1 MKIHEYQAKN
11 IFREYGI
18 PVPTGELAGTP
29 AEAKRAAERIGGKTV
44 VKAQV
49 HAGGRGKGGGIKI
62 AKTPGE
68 AEQASKEILGK
79 RLVTPQTGADGTS
92 VRMVLVEE
100 VLDIDRELYLGIVI
114 DRAREFEQPVVVASR
129 SGGMEIEEIARKSP
143 EKIFKVG
150 IHPFSGF
157 KNFHG
162 RRIAGAL
169 GLEAS
174 MISGFS
180 KLLGGLYRI
189 FMEKDASLVE
199 INPLVVTKGGALCAL
214 DAKINFDDDAL
225 YRHPEIKE
233 LQDTHEES
241 PLEVEASQAG
251 INYVKLNGNIGCMV
265 NGAGLAMATMD
276 LIKLA
281 GGEPANFMDVGG
293 GATPERV
300 EKGFKIFMS
309 DKNVKS
315 ILVNIFG
322 GILRCDRVATGIVE
336 AAKNIKLTIPMVVRL
351 QGTNSEEGR
360 KILQNSNVKFEVAEE
375 FFEAAQKVVAI
386 TKNIL

>member
-1 MKIHEYQAKN
+1 MKIHEYQAKY
-11 IFREYGI
+11 IFKEYGI
-18 PVPTGELAGTP
+18 PVPVGELAKTP
-29 AEAKRAAERIGGKTV
+29 EEAKGIAEKQGGRVV

-62 AKTPGE
+62 AGTP
-68 AEQASKEILGK
+68 EQALEAAKEIMGK
-79 RLVTPQTGADGTS
+79 KLVTPQTGSDGIS
-92 VRMVLVEE
+92 VRTVLVEE
-100 VLDIDRELYLGIVI
+100 VLDIERELYVGIVI
-114 DRAREFEQPVVVASR
+114 DRASEFEQPVFVASK

-143 EKIFKVG
+143 ESIVKVG

-157 KNFHG
+157 KGFHG
-162 RRIAGAL
+162 RRIAAAL
-169 GLEAS
+169 GLEGKMVS
-174 MISGFS
+174 ELSRF
-180 KLLGGLYRI
+180 LDTLYRI
-189 FMEKDASLVE
+189 FMDKDASLVE
-199 INPLVVTKGGALCAL
+199 INPLVVTKDGKLCAL

-225 YRHPEIKE
+225 YRHPEIKD
-233 LQDTHEES
+233 LKDINEES
-241 PLEVEASQAG
+241 PLEVEASRAG
-251 INYVKLNGNIGCMV
+251 INYIKLSGDIGCMV

-300 EKGFKIFMS
+300 EKGFKIFTS
-309 DKNVKS
+309 DKNVKA

-360 KILQNSNVKFEVAEE
+360 KILKNSNVKFEVAEGL
-375 FFEAAQKVVAI
+375 FEAAQKVVAL
-386 TKNIL
+386 TRNMN

>member
-18 PVPTGELAGTP
+18 PVPSGELAGTP
-29 AEAKRAAERIGGKTV
+29 EEAKRIAEKKGSRV
-44 VKAQV
+44 VIKAQV

-62 AKTPGE
+62 ANTPGE
-68 AEQASKEILGK
+68 AERAAKEILGK
-79 RLVTPQTGADGTS
+79 RLVTPQTGVDGTS

-114 DRAREFEQPVVVASR
+114 DRAAEFEQPVVVASK

-143 EKIFKVG
+143 ESIVKVG
-150 IHPFSGF
+150 IHPFSGY

-162 RRIAGAL
+162 RRIAAAL
-169 GLEAS
+169 GLEGS

-233 LQDTHEES
+233 LLDTHEES

-360 KILQNSNVKFEVAEE
+360 KILQQSNVKFEVAEE

-386 TKNIL
+386 TRNIS

>member
-11 IFREYGI
+11 IFKDYGI
-18 PVPTGELAGTP
+18 PIPTGSLAKTP
-29 AEAKRAAERIGGKTV
+29 EEAKAIAEKHGKKVV

-62 AKTPGE
+62 AETPAE
-68 AEQASKEILGK
+68 AEKAAKEIMSK
-79 RLVTPQTGADGTS
+79 KLVTPQTGSEGAT
-92 VRMVLVEE
+92 VRSVLVEE
-100 VLDIDRELYLGIVI
+100 VLDVEKELYIGIAI
-114 DRAREFEQPVVVASR
+114 DRAAEYEEPVFIASQ
-129 SGGMEIEEIARKSP
+129 SGGMEIEEVSKKSP
-143 EKIFKVG
+143 EKIIKVG
-150 IHPFSGF
+150 IHPFGGYKS
-157 KNFHG
+157 FHG
-162 RRIAGAL
+162 RRIAAAL
-169 GLEAS
+169 GLEGKAVAELNK
-174 MISGFS
+174 F
-180 KLLGGLYRI
+180 LAGLYRI

-199 INPLVVTKGGALCAL
+199 INPLVITKGGALFAL

-225 YRHPEIKE
+225 YRHPDIRE
-233 LQDTHEES
+233 LKDTGEES

-251 INYVKLNGNIGCMV
+251 INYIRLSGNIGCMV

-300 EKGFKIFMS
+300 EKGFKIFTQ
-309 DKNVKS
+309 DKNVKA

-322 GILRCDRVATGIVE
+322 GILRCDRVANGIIE
-336 AAKNIKLTIPMVVRL
+336 AAKNIKMTIPMVVRL

-375 FFEAAQKVVAI
+375 LFEAAQKAVALTRSI
-386 TKNIL
+386 K